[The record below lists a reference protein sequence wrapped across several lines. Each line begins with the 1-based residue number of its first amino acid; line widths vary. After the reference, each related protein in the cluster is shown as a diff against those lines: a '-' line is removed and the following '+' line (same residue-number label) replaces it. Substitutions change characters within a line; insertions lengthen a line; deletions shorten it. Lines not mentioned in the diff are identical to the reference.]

1 MATKTTLMPTAYTLI
16 IKDLI
21 DGEYK
26 TPANEPAFLEIAWG
40 LNVLK
45 VNLIA
50 TVIDNYVSDDEKFAS
65 ITLDDG
71 TGVIRSKAFQNTRVI
86 ADIKAGTIILFIGW
100 IRNYND
106 ELYLVP
112 EIVKPV
118 TNYDKLSLIKIE
130 AHIFKKKFLNK
141 KDEKN
146 TTQKTDIKETNEQPK
161 EQIIKETIKTSKS
174 TESINLES
182 TESKTSNE
190 NTNTEEPKKEPT
202 EKEIREKVVTAIE
215 SLDKGE
221 GVDYADILKNVNL
234 ELHLVEKA
242 IDELLSEGSC
252 YEPRAGKLKVL

>member
-1 MATKTTLMPTAYTLI
+1 MAPKTTLMPSAYTLT

-26 TPANEPAFLEIAWG
+26 TPANEPAFIETAWG
-40 LNVLK
+40 LSVFK

-50 TVIDNYVSDDEKFAS
+50 TIIDNYVSDDEKYAS

-71 TGVIRSKAFQNTRVI
+71 TSVIRSKAFQNTRVI
-86 ADIKAGTIILFIGW
+86 ADIKAGTIIQFIGW
-100 IRNYND
+100 VRNYND

-118 TNYDKLSLIKIE
+118 TNYDKLSLMKIE
-130 AHIFKKKFLNK
+130 AHTFKKKYLNK
-141 KDEKN
+141 KDE
-146 TTQKTDIKETNEQPK
+146 TTTIKTDIKETK
-161 EQIIKETIKTSKS
+161 EQTKEETIKTEKPTEPTTIKS
-174 TESINLES
+174 TEP
-182 TESKTSNE
+182 KTNNE
-190 NTNTEEPKKEPT
+190 NTNAEDTKKEPT
-202 EKEIREKVVTAIE
+202 EKEIREKVVNTIE
-215 SLDKGE
+215 SLDKGD

-234 ELHLVEKA
+234 ELQLVEKA

>member
-1 MATKTTLMPTAYTLI
+1 MATKTTLMPTAYTLT

-26 TPANEPAFLEIAWG
+26 TPANEPAFLETAWG
-40 LNVLK
+40 LSVFK
-45 VNLIA
+45 CNLIA
-50 TVIDNYVSDDEKFAS
+50 TVIDNYVSDDEKYAS

-86 ADIKAGTIILFIGW
+86 ADIKAGTIIQFIGW

-118 TNYDKLSLIKIE
+118 TNYDKLSLMKIE
-130 AHIFKKKFLNK
+130 AYTFKKKFLK
-141 KDEKN
+141 EKIDEK
-146 TTQKTDIKETNEQPK
+146 TDHKEINEQPN
-161 EQIIKETIKTSKS
+161 EQIIKETITTPKPTEPTNTKSADSKPAY
-174 TESINLES
+174 
-182 TESKTSNE
+182 E
-190 NTNTEEPKKEPT
+190 NTNAEEPKKEPT
-202 EKEIREKVVTAIE
+202 EKEIRQKVVTAIE

-234 ELHLVEKA
+234 ELQLVEKA